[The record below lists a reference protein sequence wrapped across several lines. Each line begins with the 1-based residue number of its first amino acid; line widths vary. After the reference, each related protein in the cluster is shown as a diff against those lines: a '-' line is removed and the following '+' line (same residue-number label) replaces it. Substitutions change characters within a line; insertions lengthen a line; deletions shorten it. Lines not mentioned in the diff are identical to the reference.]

1 MKKFRKKVLEI
12 FSSSCSL
19 CVPCVLCASQFE
31 NPRIESPII
40 ELTEKYRRGSR
51 CKMPGTPWLLSPSQS
66 SVYLKL
72 WCSHDVRNAFSQ
84 SFALLVA
91 GTVSQQWTQIV
102 HDSSF
107 SKPLLMSVQ
116 LHLSLIFSVTLN
128 ARKTWTQLETFSKRN
143 FAVCSTDSVPEFL
156 LTGRHI
162 YIFS

>member
-1 MKKFRKKVLEI
+1 MNNSRKKYLKI
-12 FSSSCSL
+12 FKLLLSVCPLCSL
-19 CVPCVLCASQFE
+19 CFTIWKPKNRISYHWVDKKVQAGFTLQNAWHVLPDS
-31 NPRIESPII
+31 
-40 ELTEKYRRGSR
+40 
-51 CKMPGTPWLLSPSQS
+51 SPSQS

-72 WCSHDVRNAFSQ
+72 WCSYDVQNAFNQ

-116 LHLSLIFSVTLN
+116 LHLSLISSVTLN

-143 FAVCSTDSVPEFL
+143 FAVCSTDSVPELL

-162 YIFS
+162 YMFS